1 VRGDFSLAMPMG
13 TSLPE
18 VHAFYRYFAD
28 RQVLDVDLSIDGVQ
42 PDDIPPLIPE
52 LAQLQHLDA
61 PISGT
66 LRTRLDL
73 AHRQA
78 LGSRLDL
85 ELGRGRLR
93 SDWLPT
99 GSVALEKG
107 ELHAVYAPETSEA
120 KIEML
125 VAELGAGTKLVRDG
139 PRS

>member
-1 VRGDFSLAMPMG
+1 
-13 TSLPE
+13 
-18 VHAFYRYFAD
+18 
-28 RQVLDVDLSIDGVQ
+28 DLSIDGVQ

-125 VAELGAGTKLVRDG
+125 VLDLGAGTKLVLDG
-139 PRS
+139 TLAGITPDLVAGPHDARPAGRAQGQRHRQLRR